1 MIDIDDM
8 KKLAGSRKGE
18 PARVH
23 PIRFGRRYR
32 RGGRGDDVR
41 RGGGGDA
48 EARRLGPLRPCPW
61 RHHRY
66 PRSRPAIPIPG
77 PRCRSGAPCP
87 TASPRSTPRATS
99 RPISSKA
106 WSPPTAPRPGCF
118 KLLKGVTFHNGKSF
132 TAEDVIASYRYH
144 MGPNS
149 KSAAKSLLQA
159 VTDIKADGPDTVVF
173 TLTGGNADFPYIC
186 SDYHIPILPAK
197 PDGTADWQ
205 IGQPHR
211 RLRLRLLAARR
222 AGQAEAQHQLSQIGQ
237 AAISTM

>member
-66 PRSRPAIPIPG
+66 PRSGRLSRYRDPG
-77 PRCRSGAPCP
+77 ALLGRHVQQPHRGRRQGQHHRRSRRKHGA
-87 TASPRSTPRATS
+87 RR
-99 RPISSKA
+99 R
-106 WSPPTAPRPGCF
+106 RQDLG
-118 KLLKGVTFHNGKSF
+118 
-132 TAEDVIASYRYH
+132 
-144 MGPNS
+144 
-149 KSAAKSLLQA
+149 LQA
-159 VTDIKADGPDTVVF
+159 PEGRDLPQRQELHGRRRHRLLPLPHGPEFQIRGQIPAAGSDGHQGRWAGHGRLLPDRRQCR
-173 TLTGGNADFPYIC
+173 LPLYLQRLSHPDPAGEAGRDGGLAV
-186 SDYHIPILPAK
+186 
-197 PDGTADWQ
+197 
-205 IGQPHR
+205 GQPHR
-211 RLRLRLLAARR
+211 RLRLRILAARR

-237 AAISTM
+237 AAISTR